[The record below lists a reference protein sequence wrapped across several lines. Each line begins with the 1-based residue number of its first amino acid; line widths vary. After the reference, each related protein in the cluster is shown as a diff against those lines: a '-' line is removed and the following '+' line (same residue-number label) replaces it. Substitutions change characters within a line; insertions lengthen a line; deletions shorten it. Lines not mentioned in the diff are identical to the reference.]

1 MKKAINIFAIV
12 VLATFGIAAFAD
24 NNPDLTPK
32 SVKITGQVI
41 DKVNQEALAGALVKV
56 EGTDIEVYT
65 DFDGNF
71 SIEGITPDKYTLKC
85 SLISY
90 TECEKEICIDTAGET
105 VEIELEN
112 FTSK

>member
-1 MKKAINIFAIV
+1 MKKAIKIFTIV
-12 VLATFGIAAFAD
+12 VLSIFGIAVFAD

-32 SVKITGQVI
+32 SVKITGQVV
-41 DKVNQEALAGALVKV
+41 DKINQEALAGALIKI

-71 SIEGITPDKYTLKC
+71 SIEGITPDHYTLKC

-90 TECEKEICIDTAGET
+90 TECEKEICIDTAGEN

-112 FTSK
+112 FISK